1 MPPAPSVVR
10 IVAMLCLLHGT
21 AHAEPWKKARPGT
34 TTESQLRILFGE
46 PDSRR
51 REDGALVLDYQGQSS
66 PAGTRHARFTV
77 DTRTRRLQRI
87 DVFPTRPPS
96 RAAVE
101 KQFGAA
107 CPKVGRS
114 KKPCYLVKATADT
127 TLYFHYPSRGLA
139 VFFTGADVRALTYE
153 RPVRGRLALSSS
165 VEPPLELGSG
175 SDGVRSTNASGD
187 TVSASGTDAEDDT
200 ETADGNTVE
209 AFAEPASD
217 TANAPAAASLALA
230 VPTIDGEGEGQA
242 PRPPASADV
251 DTSLRPVVVADMG
264 TSVTSGPSVPGEGPQ
279 PVTEEAAVEDPLH
292 PSAFLKVPELLT
304 VGGFYLQ
311 RAEVSGATRALSAK
325 TGVDPFFP
333 ALLDVYLDFKP
344 FDGLRSFAV
353 GRMAYDPLDPLL
365 STPVTSLDRL
375 WIYFGLFDHVFIT
388 AGRQHIKWGSSKIW
402 NTTDFLRSRN
412 PDPLFLYDLRPGVDM
427 VKVNVP
433 WEEMAANLWI
443 IGTADLVD
451 TTSGV
456 GGLEDEDRVRYG
468 GAVRAEI
475 ALGTSELAATGSFYE
490 GRRPRYGLDYSLGLG
505 RLDFNTEIAL
515 VHGADVATW
524 ERAADGGF
532 QVRALD
538 GLQVQ
543 ASGGM
548 QVELRVAD
556 TFKTVVRLE
565 GFYNQL
571 GSDDRELLT
580 WVQTVGDF
588 QPLYFG
594 RFYGMAQV
602 AVTARNIYEPTTTLT
617 LLGNVGDPSYVV
629 RLDINASR
637 LRDVTVA
644 AFVEVPFGER
654 GGEFRFQPDPT
665 VAPGAP
671 VDMGLFRAGI
681 NVRLRL

>member
-10 IVAMLCLLHGT
+10 IVAMLCLIHGT
-21 AHAEPWKKARPGT
+21 AHAEPWKKARPGV
-34 TTESQLRILFGE
+34 TTEAQLRILFGE
-46 PDSRR
+46 PDARR

-66 PAGTRHARFTV
+66 PAGTQRARFTV
-77 DTRTRRLQRI
+77 DTRTRKLRRI
-87 DVFPTRPPS
+87 DVFPTRAPT

-101 KQFGAA
+101 KQFGPA
-107 CPKVGRS
+107 CPKTGWS
-114 KKPCYLVKATADT
+114 KKPCYVVKATADT
-127 TLYFHYPSRGLA
+127 SLYFHYPSRGLA
-139 VFFTGADVRALTYE
+139 VFFAGGDVRALTYQK
-153 RPVRGRLALSSS
+153 PVRGKLALTAS
-165 VEPPLELGSG
+165 VEPPPELSSAGT
-175 SDGVRSTNASGD
+175 VAPEEAGD
-187 TVSASGTDAEDDT
+187 TVSASGTASEDDT

-209 AFAEPASD
+209 AFAEPAAA
-217 TANAPAAASLALA
+217 TQPAVASLELA
-230 VPTIDGEGEGQA
+230 VPTIEGETEA
-242 PRPPASADV
+242 PRPAPPMDV
-251 DTSLRPVVVADMG
+251 DTSLRPVVVDDVAASG
-264 TSVTSGPSVPGEGPQ
+264 TSVASAAGGPTAGPQ
-279 PVTEEAAVEDPLH
+279 PVTEDAVEEDPLH

-311 RAEVSGATRALSAK
+311 RAEVAGARRASTSA

-353 GRMAYDPLDPLL
+353 GRMAYDPLDPVL
-365 STPVTSLDRL
+365 STPATSLDRL

-402 NTTDFLRSRN
+402 NTTDFLRARN

-433 WEEMAANLWI
+433 WEEMAANLWL
-443 IGTADLVD
+443 IGTADL
-451 TTSGV
+451 
-456 GGLEDEDRVRYG
+456 LDEVTADGDRVRYG
-468 GAVRAEI
+468 GAVRAEM
-475 ALGTSELAATGSFYE
+475 ALGTSELAVSGSFME
-490 GRRPRYGLDYSLGLG
+490 GRRPRYGVDYSIGLG

-524 ERAADGGF
+524 ERSRAGGF

-543 ASGGM
+543 ASGGA

-580 WVQTVGDF
+580 WVQAVGDF

-617 LLGNVGDPSYVV
+617 VMGNVGDPSYVA

-644 AFVEVPFGER
+644 AYVEVPFGER
-654 GGEFRFQPDPT
+654 GGEFRFQPDASI
-665 VAPGAP
+665 APSAP